1 MLTPHDGVARQEASM
16 LAYSND
22 TIERRQP
29 TVATVLPFR
38 TAGVADTAGNQLKL
52 GRHRAVFLTGDDAD
66 RFFEVESG
74 AVMLYRILDDGRRQL
89 VEVVFPGG
97 ICGLSSGATYES
109 CCETLM
115 PSVLRSY
122 KQGEL
127 LHSDGLRAR
136 IMGRLQSQ
144 LSAMHDHAVS
154 LGRKTAEERVC
165 TLILKLREIDEASQ
179 TAEPENTQ
187 CSVELPM
194 TRTEIADYLGLTL
207 ETVCRTLSD
216 LARRKLVE
224 VGQRKSEIRV
234 PNLGKLR
241 RAACWDAS

>member
-1 MLTPHDGVARQEASM
+1 MLG
-16 LAYSND
+16 YSAVS
-22 TIERRQP
+22 IERRQP
-29 TVATVLPFR
+29 TQAPIMSLRNATGTELQP
-38 TAGVADTAGNQLKL
+38 GSQLKL
-52 GRHRAVFLTGDDAD
+52 GKHRAVFLAGDDAE
-66 RFFEVESG
+66 RFFEVEAG

-89 VEVVFPGG
+89 VEIVFPGG
-97 ICGLSSGATYES
+97 ICGLTSGTTYES

-122 KQGEL
+122 KMSEL
-127 LHSDGLRAR
+127 SRSDGLRAR
-136 IMGRLQSQ
+136 IMGRLQNQ

-165 TLILKLREIDEASQ
+165 TLILKLRDIEDAPGS
-179 TAEPENTQ
+179 ANAQ

-216 LARRKLVE
+216 LGRRKLVE
-224 VGQRKSEIRV
+224 VGQKKSEIRV
-234 PNLGKLR
+234 PNLSNLR
-241 RAACWDAS
+241 RAACWDAC

>member
-1 MLTPHDGVARQEASM
+1 MLG
-16 LAYSND
+16 YSAVS
-22 TIERRQP
+22 IERRQP
-29 TVATVLPFR
+29 AQTPIMSLRNATGAEPQP
-38 TAGVADTAGNQLKL
+38 GSQLKL
-52 GRHRAVFLTGDDAD
+52 GKHRAVYLTGDDVE

-89 VEVVFPGG
+89 VEIVFPGG
-97 ICGLSSGATYES
+97 ICGLTSGTTYES

-122 KQGEL
+122 KMNEL
-127 LHSDGLRAR
+127 SRSDGLRAR

-165 TLILKLREIDEASQ
+165 TLILKLRDIEEAPASQ
-179 TAEPENTQ
+179 GAGNAQ

-216 LARRKLVE
+216 LGRRKLVE
-224 VGQRKSEIRV
+224 VGQKKSEIRV
-234 PNLGKLR
+234 PNLNKLR
-241 RAACWDAS
+241 RAACWDA

>member
-1 MLTPHDGVARQEASM
+1 M
-16 LAYSND
+16 LAYS
-22 TIERRQP
+22 TVSIERRQ
-29 TVATVLPFR
+29 TAQATVIPFR
-38 TAGVADTAGNQLKL
+38 TANFSDAAPGIQLKL
-52 GRHRAVFLTGDDAD
+52 AKHRTVFLVGDDAE

-89 VEVVFPGG
+89 VEVVFSGG
-97 ICGLSSGATYES
+97 ICGLTSGIAYES

-122 KQGEL
+122 KRNEL
-127 LHSDGLRAR
+127 SRCDGLRAR
-136 IMGRLQSQ
+136 IMERLQGQ
-144 LSAMHDHAVS
+144 LAAMHDHAVS

-165 TLILKLREIDEASQ
+165 TLILRLRDIDEASKSV
-179 TAEPENTQ
+179 EPENTQ

-207 ETVCRTLSD
+207 ETVCRTLSE
-216 LARRKLVE
+216 LVRRKLVE

-234 PNLGKLR
+234 PDLGKLR
-241 RAACWDAS
+241 RAACWDLC

>member
-1 MLTPHDGVARQEASM
+1 MLG
-16 LAYSND
+16 YS
-22 TIERRQP
+22 TVSIERRPP
-29 TVATVLPFR
+29 TQVNVMPLRPASVSNAVP
-38 TAGVADTAGNQLKL
+38 GSQLKL
-52 GRHRAVFLTGDDAD
+52 GKHRSVFLAGDDAE

-89 VEVVFPGG
+89 VEVVFPRG
-97 ICGLSSGATYES
+97 ICGLSSGTTYES

-122 KQGEL
+122 KRNEL
-127 LHSDGLRAR
+127 SRSDGLRAR
-136 IMGRLQSQ
+136 IMGRLQGQ
-144 LSAMHDHAVS
+144 LSAMHNHAVS

-165 TLILKLREIDEASQ
+165 TLILNLHDLDEAS
-179 TAEPENTQ
+179 EPIERENTQ

-224 VGQRKSEIRV
+224 IGEKKSEIRV

-241 RAACWDAS
+241 RAACWDAC